1 MEEKRKT
8 IAKTKDRN
16 ENCVLYGKYIYIYI
30 KQMQIVYKEMP
41 EKTNNRME
49 RQNNKF

>member
-8 IAKTKDRN
+8 IAKTKHRN
-16 ENCVLYGKYIYIYI
+16 ENCELYGKYIYI

-41 EKTNNRME
+41 EKTNNMVE

>member
-1 MEEKRKT
+1 MK
-8 IAKTKDRN
+8 IVCYMVN
-16 ENCVLYGKYIYIYI
+16 IYIYI